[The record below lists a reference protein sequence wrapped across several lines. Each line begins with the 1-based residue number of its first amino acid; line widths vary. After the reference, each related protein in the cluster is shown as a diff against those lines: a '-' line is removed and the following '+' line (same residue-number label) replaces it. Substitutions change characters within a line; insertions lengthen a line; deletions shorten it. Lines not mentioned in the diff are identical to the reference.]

1 MDINREL
8 VNSLAVN
15 IDICDSGSW
24 NFGNEYII
32 KSINGLSN
40 VTVNALTLPDF
51 GLTAIDNGRVSHIGD
66 GFYIDPS
73 DNKMIMD
80 RVGYYSVSGDSINYD
95 GYELNAV
102 TGTSVGNYMSLVNGY
117 FQGFFK
123 LDGYDYELLPSRYND
138 GITIETLI
146 EILPQSAGIFYLMGL
161 RAEDKY
167 SQAYF
172 GETITVSGTTI
183 LYNAKET
190 GYTYTLSGITTS
202 KLHYLAGY
210 DKLDA
215 TYTSFRQPE
224 EYAVVVDIDTMQ
236 IDNIKNNI
244 IAFEITS
251 DKRIGIRYVNAQGNV
266 MYVVSPNIISRIG
279 WSLIDIVFTPDSI
292 IQNYDP
298 NKAQCYAQRKGT
310 LSIYINGGLFWG
322 ISDFDEFYFRGLKND
337 DEKQLGVPYNISWG
351 GGSFGLKHS
360 LHYTDFDKTS
370 LTLDPSKYDQLI
382 EHNFNSSYIGNIQK
396 LRIYNKALANNEVR
410 QNAIILA
417 LSNSAYDL
425 SVINGGRLIR
435 RLNQPVTFTQI
446 NAGSDIRKSIKY
458 RNIDGTYK
466 NLSDMLDIKVV
477 IKSRNNPSVEL
488 AKYKKASEAGWRPLI
503 YVNDFIYDFIVPN
516 EITSPHSNEILFAEI
531 KFQWTDISDIDD
543 GIFDRIFVINIT
555 NIELNDNSVKNY

>member
-1 MDINREL
+1 MDINKEL

-24 NFGNEYII
+24 NYSNEYII

-40 VTVNALTLPDF
+40 VKVNALTLPDF
-51 GLTAIDNGRVSHIGD
+51 GLTAIDNGRASHIDD

-73 DNKMIMD
+73 NNKMIMN
-80 RVGYYSVSGDSINYD
+80 RIGYYSVSGDTINYD
-95 GYELNAV
+95 GYELSAV
-102 TGTSVGNYMSLVNGY
+102 TGTSVGNYMSLTKGY

-123 LDGYDYELLPSRYND
+123 LNGYDYELLPSRYNE

-167 SQAYF
+167 SQAYS
-172 GETITVSGTTI
+172 GETEVVSDTTI

-190 GYTYTLSGITTS
+190 GHTHTLTGITTS
-202 KLHYLAGY
+202 MGHYLAGY

-215 TYTSFRQPE
+215 TYTSFSLPE

-244 IAFEITS
+244 ISFEITS
-251 DKRIGIRYVNAQGNV
+251 DKRIGIKYVNAQGNI
-266 MYVVSPNIISRIG
+266 MYLTSPSIISRIG
-279 WSLIDIVFTPDSI
+279 WSLIDIVFTPNNI

-298 NKAQCYAQRKGT
+298 NKAQCYEQRKGT

-382 EHNFNSSYIGNIQK
+382 EHNFSSSYIGNIQK
-396 LRIYNKALANNEVR
+396 LRVYNKALVNNEVR
-410 QNAIILA
+410 QNALILA
-417 LSNSAYDL
+417 LSNLAYNL

-435 RLNQPVTFTQI
+435 RLNQPATFTQI
-446 NAGSDIRKSIKY
+446 NAGSDIRKSIRY

-466 NLSDMLDIKVV
+466 NLYNMLDIKVI
-477 IKSRNNPSVEL
+477 IKSRSNPSVEL
-488 AKYKKASEAGWRPLI
+488 LKFKKVAEAGWLALI
-503 YVNDFIYDFIVPN
+503 YVNDITYDFIVPDTL
-516 EITSPHSNEILFAEI
+516 TSMHPNEILFAET
-531 KFQWTDISDIDD
+531 KFQWIDPNDIDNVQD
-543 GIFDRIFVINIT
+543 KIFVMNIVDIN
-555 NIELNDNSVKNY
+555 LNDNTVKNY